1 MRTLSSCSLPAL
13 DELGIRIHDQPKSSD
28 LLVLPLF
35 ITNSED
41 LLLLVHEKDILNL
54 LVWMERT

>member
-13 DELGIRIHDQPKSSD
+13 DELGIHDQPKSSD